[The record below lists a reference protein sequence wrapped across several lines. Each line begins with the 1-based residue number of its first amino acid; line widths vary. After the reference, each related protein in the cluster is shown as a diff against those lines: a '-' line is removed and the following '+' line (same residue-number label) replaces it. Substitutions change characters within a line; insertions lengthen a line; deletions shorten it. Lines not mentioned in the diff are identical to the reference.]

1 MFCYFPA
8 EPGSQQVAVITAA
21 SMREDHDEHAA
32 TNTISKLSRSARRRE
47 LGADSVDKVMRRP

>member
-21 SMREDHDEHAA
+21 SMGQDHDEHAT
-32 TNTISKLSRSARRRE
+32 TNTIKQAVAKRTAARTGGGFRRQSH
-47 LGADSVDKVMRRP
+47 AKQ